1 MPGRVTP
8 PTLPLRP
15 ADDNSKYMAS
25 GLMLAYPMLE
35 GGGTIVKNYG
45 GWGPSA
51 NLTLTNASWTKRETG
66 MASLSFTAANAVAK
80 NTLMARTVPSN
91 WSWAAWIK
99 LDMTPTST
107 PKDLFS
113 FRTSSGVQQVRVWAD
128 STGLWSWQKS
138 ATADNYSVL
147 SPSYFPTSGPVL
159 IISTFAGNNLAP
171 VQMVTN
177 TGMRSIPTQPISY
190 AAFNV
195 GQGTQATTLDG
206 FYLGNDHQD
215 TAPWDGSVGPFY
227 FWNRVL
233 TNSEVWELWQDP
245 YAPFRRNNANF
256 FAPTTMRTSSGYAF
270 TGVGKTTG
278 PKTIIQDQNSL
289 FITVEDDYFYQD
301 KPIDTYIEFE
311 NNLITLNISDD
322 FQYIANPIDTL
333 NPPEFLNIIID
344 IADSFSYVDQAITD
358 TLNGEEQTIPVITIT
373 DSFSYD
379 TSISDD
385 LVTATPQGPLEITT
399 NDNFNYQTPPN
410 DAVTTP

>member
-1 MPGRVTP
+1 
-8 PTLPLRP
+8 
-15 ADDNSKYMAS
+15 MAS

-35 GGGTIVKNYG
+35 GGGSIAKNYG
-45 GWGPSA
+45 GWGSSA
-51 NLTLTNASWTKRETG
+51 NLTLSNASWTKRETG
-66 MASLSFTAANAVAK
+66 MASLSFSAANAVAK
-80 NTLMARTVPSN
+80 NTLMARTIPGN

-99 LDMTPTST
+99 LDSTPTST

-195 GQGTQATTLDG
+195 GQGAQATTLDG

-215 TAPWDGSVGPFY
+215 TAPWDGNIGPFY

-245 YAPFRRNNANF
+245 YAPFRRNSANF
-256 FAPTTMRTSSGYAF
+256 YAPMTMRASSGYAF
-270 TGVGKTTG
+270 TGVGKTSG

-289 FITVEDDYFYQD
+289 FITVEDDYFYQNS
-301 KPIDTYIEFE
+301 PIDTYIEFE

-322 FQYIANPIDTL
+322 YAYVSSPVDTL
-333 NPPEFLNIIID
+333 SPPEFLNIIISLT
-344 IADSFSYVDQAITD
+344 DSYTYTIEATDAVIEGAAPNAPVISINDDYSYQDFITD
-358 TLNGEEQTIPVITIT
+358 NLV
-373 DSFSYD
+373 
-379 TSISDD
+379 TSI
-385 LVTATPQGPLEITT
+385 TQGPLNIGIDDE
-399 NDNFNYQTPPN
+399 FQYSPPPT
-410 DAVTTP
+410 DTATSP

>member
-35 GGGTIVKNYG
+35 GGGSTIRNYG
-45 GWGPSA
+45 GWGSSA
-51 NLTLTNASWTKRETG
+51 NLTLTNASWSKRETG
-66 MASLSFTAANAVAK
+66 MSSLSFEASSAVAK
-80 NTLMARTVPSN
+80 NTLMARSVPSN
-91 WSWAAWIK
+91 WTWATWIK
-99 LDMTPTST
+99 LDSTPTST
-107 PKDLFS
+107 PKELFS
-113 FRTSSGVQQVRVWAD
+113 FRTSTGVQQVRVWAD

-147 SPSYFPTSGPVL
+147 SPSYLPTSGPVL

-195 GQGTQATTLDG
+195 GQGAQATTLDG

-215 TAPWDGSVGPFY
+215 TAPWDGSIGPFY

-256 FAPTTMRTSSGYAF
+256 FTPMTMRTSSGYAF
-270 TGVGKTTG
+270 TGIGKTTG

-289 FITVEDDYFYQD
+289 FITVEEDYFYQNT
-301 KPIDTYIEFE
+301 PIDTYIVID
-311 NNLITLNISDD
+311 NNLITLNI
-322 FQYIANPIDTL
+322 NDTYDYMASPL
-333 NPPEFLNIIID
+333 DTISPPEFLNIIID
-344 IADSFSYVDQAITD
+344 IADSFTYTDSPTDTFLDGEAQTTLIISISDNFSYADFITD
-358 TLNGEEQTIPVITIT
+358 TILSSIT
-373 DSFSYD
+373 
-379 TSISDD
+379 
-385 LVTATPQGPLEITT
+385 QGPLNIDID
-399 NDNFNYQTPPN
+399 DNFTYSPLPSDVPSQT
-410 DAVTTP
+410 